1 MEMKDIKESG
11 SYNLVDPSDNKL
23 KYLVLISGD
32 NPFLKI
38 DIIWDYNKNKV
49 VSTDVFRGKTFKW
62 LKITIGESPNDLI

>member
-1 MEMKDIKESG
+1 MEMKDIEESG
-11 SYNLVDPSDNKL
+11 SYNLVDTSDNKL

-49 VSTDVFRGKTFKW
+49 VSTDVFRGKNFKW
-62 LKITIGESPNDLI
+62 FKITIGESPYDLI

>member
-11 SYNLVDPSDNKL
+11 SYNLVDLSDNKL

-38 DIIWDYNKNKV
+38 DVIWDYNKNKV
-49 VSTDVFRGKTFKW
+49 VSTDVFRGKNFNWVK
-62 LKITIGESPNDLI
+62 N